1 MRAVRGM
8 LAVVLATAAL
18 VGGGAGAAS
27 AATGD
32 CADTHY
38 ANSGRILFDPDPR
51 YIPPPLRAF
60 PADCASRIEATPFD
74 DGTGIGVAYE
84 LVYTDA
90 RWDELVAIVRSF
102 ENAGFGGGT
111 GLITSIDDDP
121 VETVNDSVHLDADE
135 LAALDPSLVQF
146 AHARFSDPTTG
157 LDLYTIYYT
166 DGDQYQIDQDLHAP
180 SIEITLLLTGAFSRS
195 TTVAAPSVLSSLR
208 TITAA
213 VPTPGQTAV
222 IAGGAVVL
230 MLVVGWPSALL
241 NSVVGSRY
249 DGLVRWLQ
257 KRFRRRKSPQRKAK
271 SKPVDG
277 AAAAEAAVGST
288 ASAGGAPA
296 PGIPP
301 SRLPGWLMWP
311 GFAIA
316 ALLGAFVDPEFGVN
330 PMSGRVVL
338 TLFLSFVLFN
348 LATWAI
354 VRRVARRIQPDA
366 TPYLRFRWGSLL
378 LVGLAVLIAR
388 LLQLEPGIIF
398 GLVAGVAYATALRAS
413 KSAVITLV
421 GSGFG
426 LVLSLVAWVGYSLL
440 APVALGVPDNLPL
453 VFAVEFLAG
462 VTVKGISSLP
472 LALLP
477 LGSLDG
483 AKLIKWRRL
492 VWGIA
497 YAIGLAAFMLV
508 LLTIPKA
515 WGEVPGD
522 FARWVLLFGGYALIA
537 LVLWIVNTV
546 LIKRRPPTETAI
558 GDQPDAITID

>member
-1 MRAVRGM
+1 MPRRPVVRVVRGM
-8 LAVVLATAAL
+8 LAVVLATSAL
-18 VGGGAGAAS
+18 ILGGAGTAS
-27 AATGD
+27 ADPGD
-32 CADTHY
+32 CAKSHY
-38 ANSGRILFDPDPR
+38 ATDGRILFDVDTR

-74 DGTGIGVAYE
+74 DNTGIGVAYD
-84 LVYTDA
+84 LIYTDA
-90 RWDELVAIVRSF
+90 SWDELVAIVRSL
-102 ENAGFGGGT
+102 ENAGYGAGT
-111 GLITSIDDDP
+111 GLITSIDNDP
-121 VETVNDSVHLDADE
+121 AATVNDTVQLDADE
-135 LAALDPSLVQF
+135 LAALDPALVEF
-146 AHARFSDPTTG
+146 AHARFSDPATG
-157 LDLYTIYYT
+157 LDLYSLYYT
-166 DGDQYQIDQDLHAP
+166 NGDTYQVDQAIHDP
-180 SIEITLLLTGAFSRS
+180 SIEIELLLTGAFTRS
-195 TTVAAPSVLSSLR
+195 TTLSAPSVLSSLR

-222 IAGGAVVL
+222 IAGGAVTL

-257 KRFRRRKSPQRKAK
+257 KRVGRRKPRPRAAQ
-271 SKPVDG
+271 PTG
-277 AAAAEAAVGST
+277 AESAAPDAA
-288 ASAGGAPA
+288 A

-338 TLFLSFVLFN
+338 TLFLTFVLFN

-440 APVALGVPDNLPL
+440 APVALGASDNLPL

-483 AKLIKWRRL
+483 AKLIKWRRV

-522 FARWVLLFGGYALIA
+522 FVRWLLLFGGYALLA

-546 LIKRRPPTETAI
+546 LIKRRPPKETPI